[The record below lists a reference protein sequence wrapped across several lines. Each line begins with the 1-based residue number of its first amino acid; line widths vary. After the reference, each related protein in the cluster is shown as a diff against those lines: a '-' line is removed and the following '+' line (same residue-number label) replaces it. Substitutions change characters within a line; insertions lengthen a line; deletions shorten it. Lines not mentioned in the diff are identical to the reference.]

1 MRQGRILF
9 PRLPPGHPCPE
20 KASTAPARAGRAGK
34 EQDKPEKSRLHRKRA
49 GHTGKEQDAPEK
61 VQLHRKKFDCIGE
74 SSTASGKSRPNEKEP
89 GRIKNPSPA
98 RRAGLEPL
106 IILPKKRVYFASG
119 RMKVLFAGSTS
130 PMGLSEAVM
139 ANTATLRFSGSVTVC
154 APAGISRETI
164 YI

>member
-1 MRQGRILF
+1 MRQGRSLF
-9 PRLPPGHPCPE
+9 PRLPPGHPCPG
-20 KASTAPARAGRAGK
+20 KASTAPARAGQTEKKSVTPEESRTCRKRIGRTEK
-34 EQDKPEKSRLHRKRA
+34 EQNVPGKSRTCRERIRLHR
-49 GHTGKEQDAPEK
+49 
-61 VQLHRKKFDCIGE
+61 
-74 SSTASGKSRPNEKEP
+74 GKSRPNAKEP

-130 PMGLSEAVM
+130 PMGLSETVM

>member
-1 MRQGRILF
+1 MRQGRILSP
-9 PRLPPGHPCPE
+9 PRLPPGHPCPG
-20 KASTAPARAGRAGK
+20 KASTAPARAGRTGK
-34 EQDKPEKSRLHRKRA
+34 EQDKPEKSRSHRKRA
-49 GHTGKEQDAPEK
+49 GRAGKEQDAPERARRAGK
-61 VQLHRKKFDCIGE
+61 
-74 SSTASGKSRPNEKEP
+74 SSTAPGKSRPNEKKP

>member
-1 MRQGRILF
+1 MQQGRILF
-9 PRLPPGHPCPE
+9 PGCRPV
-20 KASTAPARAGRAGK
+20 TPARGK
-34 EQDKPEKSRLHRKRA
+34 RRPHRQ
-49 GHTGKEQDAPEK
+49 EQDAPGKSRTNRKKFNCIGKSSTAPGK
-61 VQLHRKKFDCIGE
+61 VRLHRGKFDCIGE

-106 IILPKKRVYFASG
+106 IILPKKRVYLASG

>member
-9 PRLPPGHPCPE
+9 PRLPPGHPCPG
-20 KASTAPARAGRAGK
+20 KASTAPAKAGRAGK
-34 EQDKPEKSRLHRKRA
+34 EQDKPEKSRTNRKKSV
-49 GHTGKEQDAPEK
+49 TPEESRT
-61 VQLHRKKFDCIGE
+61 HRKKFDCTGE
-74 SSTASGKSRPNEKEP
+74 SSTAPGKSRPNEKEP